1 MSVETEGLER
11 ALDAL
16 LTAMVNDEAQRPKPP
31 MDGIS
36 AKVLDLKGPVP
47 TRSEIEVTQL
57 LREPVYAACRIAVR
71 RLGEQA
77 FIVTGGTDGMRD
89 VAERVADRIPALYG
103 RRLSIMDGAW
113 DGVGSDA
120 DRWWA

>member
-1 MSVETEGLER
+1 MKVETEDLER

-57 LREPVYAACRIAVR
+57 LREPVYAACRMAVR

-77 FIVTGGTDGMRD
+77 FTITGGTDGMRD
-89 VAERVADRIPALYG
+89 VAERVADRTPALYG

>member
-1 MSVETEGLER
+1 MKVDTDGLER

-16 LTAMVNDEAQRPKPP
+16 LTAMADDEAKWPEASLGPAIAKP
-31 MDGIS
+31 
-36 AKVLDLKGPVP
+36 LDLSSAVLS
-47 TRSEIEVTQL
+47 RSDMEVTQL
-57 LREPVYAACRIAVR
+57 VRHPVYFACRMAVR
-71 RLGEQA
+71 RLGQQA
-77 FIVTGGTDGMRD
+77 FTITGGTDGMRD
-89 VAERVADRIPALYG
+89 VAERVADRTPALYG